1 MSIRSSK
8 DWRKYKRV
16 TLSGTQSCCHH
27 RSYSSKVVLQHAASY
42 RVSVCKQI
50 LVISRHVAMQLD
62 GQHLPRQDAFQHTR
76 WTACRGGTLFTIA
89 CMSSSFH
96 LHAKGSSFIILS
108 QSSSSSFLSQFNL
121 RPPGCC
127 GLLLALYGRRC
138 SSLTAACPTTV
149 VRVLFI
155 DYLVVQVAA
164 ALVCPQFP
172 TSPRVSFVE
181 AVKVML

>member
-108 QSSSSSFLSQFNL
+108 QSSSSSCSLSIQSS
-121 RPPGCC
+121 PPGCC
-127 GLLLALYGRRC
+127 GLLLAYALYDRSC
-138 SSLTAACPTTV
+138 FSLTAACPTTV
-149 VRVLFI
+149 VRSIPRLFGCSGCCS
-155 DYLVVQVAA
+155 LTLPRSSKLAA
-164 ALVCPQFP
+164 GVF
-172 TSPRVSFVE
+172 R
-181 AVKVML
+181 